1 MRTRAWAGAAMVVAC
16 MGSAGCWWTQPGG
29 SPGQTFSTYDP
40 YLTVDNVAS
49 LQKTWSGRGGMSAVF
64 DGTVVGAYWTGS
76 GVDVVAHDL
85 DSGTETWSR
94 TLTPPGA
101 ISGLPSHAPVVTGTS
116 VWAGYQ
122 ARTAAGTCVFGFE
135 RLDLATGSVL
145 GADSTRAPV
154 ELVPFGDDVAL
165 ITTTYTPGI
174 PDTCIPSGTNLPGVA
189 DGATGTMEWTGTS
202 GAQAITVAG
211 DTLLTTAG
219 PVLRSYPTAGC
230 GAPSC
235 PAIWQSQPAGVG
247 ALNDLAGEATPLFAI
262 APSGGQLRLHA
273 ISAAVGNSLAS
284 TLLPF
289 NASSLAVD
297 GSAVIVA
304 GQSSLAVYDAGLCA
318 AGACTPAWT
327 ASLGGQ
333 ATFANGLAVAGGV
346 IYVGRDD
353 GVVEAFPR
361 AGCGAATCSALTSVS
376 TGATVLQLAV
386 AQGHL
391 LVGSLDGVTVFAPT
405 A

>member
-1 MRTRAWAGAAMVVAC
+1 MVVAC
-16 MGSAGCWWTQPGG
+16 LGSAGCWWGQPGG

-49 LQKTWSGRGGMSAVF
+49 LQQTWSGRGGMSAVF
-64 DGTVVGAYWTGS
+64 DGVVVGAYWTGS

-85 DSGTETWSR
+85 ESGAETWSQ
-94 TLTPPGA
+94 TLTPPGVA
-101 ISGLPSHAPVVTGTS
+101 SGLPSHPPVVVGTS

-122 ARTAAGTCVFGFE
+122 ARTTAGVCVFGLSRF
-135 RLDLATGSVL
+135 DLATGSVL
-145 GADSTRAPV
+145 GTDPSRAPV

-165 ITTTYTPGI
+165 ITATYTPGF
-174 PDTCIPSGTNLPGVA
+174 PDLCIPSANTPPAVA
-189 DGATGTMEWTGTS
+189 DGATGTIEWTGTS

-211 DTLLTTAG
+211 NTLLTNQG
-219 PVLRSYPTAGC
+219 GVLRSYPTAGC
-230 GAPSC
+230 GAPTC
-235 PAIWQSQPAGVG
+235 PALWQSQPAGVG

-284 TLLPF
+284 TVLPF

-297 GSAVIVA
+297 GSAVIVD
-304 GQSSLAVYDAGLCA
+304 GQGTMAVYDAGLCA
-318 AGACTPAWT
+318 AGPCTPAWT

-361 AGCGAATCSALTSVS
+361 AGCGAATCAALTSVS

-391 LVGSLDGVTVFAPT
+391 LVGSLDGVTVFAPS